1 MPEKSIR
8 PDWVP
13 VTIRLKVPATTI
25 EDQVFDCTK
34 DWDRRLQPYLT
45 FDRECRPVPL
55 SPPRAERKEF
65 RESGTQLVVVRAWVD
80 PKLLTDPELI
90 GLVKAQPHCHN
101 IARDVR
107 LEPFEGRGREAEELS
122 FAPGGAAPR
131 VECAGSDRGF
141 GTAADVARA
150 LGVTRIWAAGYTGRG
165 LVVGVVDGGI
175 TARGRLTQPSA
186 WPAIP
191 EPPAEGEVIGGYPP
205 ADWGT
210 TAEGWGAHGNMIAF
224 DVQAMAPEA
233 ELWDIRIWEPGVAF
247 PAYVSNAVLGYRLAI
262 DHYRTHGVPQIL
274 VNSWGLYDSANGP
287 DYAFDPYSEIALAVE
302 EALDAGV
309 LILFAAGNCG
319 DGCPFAA
326 GSLCGYG
333 NRGPGASILGPNG
346 HPEVMTVGAATLRG
360 EWCGYTSQGPA
371 ILPPNDPDK
380 PDFCSISQFDGF
392 FPNHSGLRPYDGGT
406 SAATGIAAGVVALL
420 KQARPDLTQEECRRL
435 LRETA
440 RPIRT
445 PAAHDGA
452 GAGII
457 DALRA
462 FRSL

>member
-1 MPEKSIR
+1 VSENSI
-8 PDWVP
+8 PPNWVP
-13 VTIRLKVPATTI
+13 VTIRLKVPATTLGVEVFRFI
-25 EDQVFDCTK
+25 ED
-34 DWDRRLQPYLT
+34 WNHRLQPYLT
-45 FDRECRPVPL
+45 FDREYSPVQVT
-55 SPPRAERKEF
+55 PPRAEREEF
-65 RESGTQLVVVRAWVD
+65 REGGMQLVVVRAWVD
-80 PKLLTDPELI
+80 PQLLVDPELI
-90 GLVKAQPHCHN
+90 RLVKEQPHFN
-101 IARDVR
+101 NVARDAP
-107 LEPFEGRGREAEELS
+107 LQPFERDLGAAELS
-122 FAPGGAAPR
+122 AAPGGASPR

-141 GTAADVARA
+141 GTAADVAKK

-175 TARGRLTQPSA
+175 TAYGRSTQLGA

-191 EPPAEGEVIGGYPP
+191 QPPAEGEVIGGYPL

-210 TAEGWGAHGNMIAF
+210 TAEGWGEHGNMIAF

-233 ELWDIRIWEPGVAF
+233 RLWDIRIFEPGVAF
-247 PAYVSNAVLGYRLAI
+247 PSYVMNALAGYQLAI

-274 VNSWGLYDSANGP
+274 VNSWGLYDSATDP
-287 DYAFDPYSEIALAVE
+287 DYASNPTSDIALAVE
-302 EALDAGV
+302 GALDAGILV
-309 LILFAAGNCG
+309 LFAAGNCG
-319 DGCPFAA
+319 DGCLFTS
-326 GSLCGYG
+326 GSLCGFG

-346 HPEVMTVGAATLRG
+346 HPEVMTVGAATSRG

-371 ILPPNDPDK
+371 VLPPNDPDK
-380 PDFCSISQFDGF
+380 PDFCSFSQFEGF
-392 FPNHSGLRPYDGGT
+392 FPNQSELRPYDGGT
-406 SAATGIAAGVVALL
+406 SAANGIAAGVVALL
-420 KQARPDLTQEECRRL
+420 KQVRPDLTQEECKRL

-440 RPIRT
+440 QPIRT